1 MWGMIN
7 ALATSVAF
15 VWGAPWRQGGTL
27 RVIRAIQR
35 TALGISL
42 AIVLLF
48 ITYPDAL
55 LSRFDIYEETLAPN
69 SPYSELTSR
78 SWDYPVQNFLA
89 AFSYDRWPYG
99 YGIGTTSLGTQY
111 VARIFGAKRLEV
123 GVESGYGALVVEMG
137 IGGLVLWIATSVAIL
152 ISAWRVVKRLKGSP
166 LFPIGFVIFLYAF
179 FLLFPATFG
188 SMVAY
193 EDFLLNA
200 YLWLL
205 LGILFRLPSILRSA
219 QTAANSLN
227 AEHRLC

>member
-1 MWGMIN
+1 M
-7 ALATSVAF
+7 
-15 VWGAPWRQGGTL
+15 
-27 RVIRAIQR
+27 
-35 TALGISL
+35 
-42 AIVLLF
+42 
-48 ITYPDAL
+48 
-55 LSRFDIYEETLAPN
+55 
-69 SPYSELTSR
+69 
-78 SWDYPVQNFLA
+78 QNFLA

-111 VARIFGAKRLEV
+111 VTRIFRVERLGV

-137 IGGLVLWIATSVAIL
+137 IGGLVLWVVTSVAIS
-152 ISAWRVVKRLKGSP
+152 ISAWRVVKRLKGSS

-205 LGILFRLPSILRSA
+205 LGILFRLPSIPFSGQLSA
-219 QTAANSLN
+219 KSTGTFIGVGSRQQ
-227 AEHRLC
+227 